1 MAQFVA
7 RNGQEFEEM
16 TKNKQSGN
24 PKFLFLFG
32 GEFHRYY
39 RFRVATEQSLLDNE
53 MMKHSQ
59 MPMPMPHT
67 PQPPI
72 QPMMN
77 TFYSQMPPFPPV
89 SQPQQQFMQAN
100 INSNNN
106 YSQPA
111 SMHLASQAPLPPPSH
126 QLHSDESF
134 HHHNNHFASQNVIST
149 NFSGPMPPGNFNN
162 NWHTNNSQSLD
173 HNNEID
179 SQINQYQAH
188 IKESEKNLAS
198 QHDVLM
204 VQEKKQR
211 IEEMITK
218 MHDDELKRMCEDFNI
233 NLNEFDKILQPII
246 ESCRKE
252 SIKVIPNYS
261 TTKH

>member
-59 MPMPMPHT
+59 MPMPMPT
-67 PQPPI
+67 PSPI

-77 TFYSQMPPFPPV
+77 AFYPQMSSFPSV
-89 SQPQQQFMQAN
+89 SQPQQFIPAN

-111 SMHLASQAPLPPPSH
+111 SMHLPQQPPLPPPTH
-126 QLHSDESF
+126 HLHSEESF
-134 HHHNNHFASQNVIST
+134 HHHNNHFASQNAIST
-149 NFSGPMPPGNFNN
+149 NFPGQIPTGNFNN
-162 NWHTNNSQSLD
+162 NWPTNNAQPLEQ
-173 HNNEID
+173 NNDID

-198 QHDVLM
+198 QHDILM
-204 VQEKKQR
+204 GQEKQRR
-211 IEEMITK
+211 IEEMIIK

-246 ESCRKE
+246 EACRKE
-252 SIKVIPNYS
+252 SIKV
-261 TTKH
+261 